1 MPSKA
6 KSLKKMRKS
15 SKCTQGKHR
24 NRATKKCRCTK
35 VCRKVGGKSRK
46 N

>member
-6 KSLKKMRKS
+6 KSLKNKKS
-15 SKCTQGKHR
+15 RKCTQGKHR
-24 NRATKKCRCTK
+24 NRTTKKCRCRK
-35 VCRKVGGKSRK
+35 VCMKVGGKSQK

>member
-6 KSLKKMRKS
+6 KSVKKMRKS
-15 SKCTQGKHR
+15 SKCLQGKHR
-24 NRATKKCRCTK
+24 NRMTKKCRCTK
-35 VCRKVGGKSRK
+35 VCRKVGGKTQK

>member
-6 KSLKKMRKS
+6 KSLKKIRKS
-15 SKCTQGKHR
+15 SKCLQGKHR
-24 NRATKKCRCTK
+24 NRTTKKCRCTK
-35 VCRKVGGKSRK
+35 ICRKVGGKSRK